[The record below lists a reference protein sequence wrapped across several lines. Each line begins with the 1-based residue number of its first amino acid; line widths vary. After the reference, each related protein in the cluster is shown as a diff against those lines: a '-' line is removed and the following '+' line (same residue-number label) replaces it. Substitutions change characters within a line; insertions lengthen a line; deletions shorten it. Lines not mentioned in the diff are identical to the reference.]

1 MEKQDFLKKKKI
13 EEEENLNLRWCI
25 QSKFCIQPIGSYT

>member
-1 MEKQDFLKKKKI
+1 MEKQDFLKKKEKK
-13 EEEENLNLRWCI
+13 EEENLNLRWCI